1 MFAAPPVI
9 LASVFVGFLAA
20 AFVFVS
26 LFMMLVVLIQKP
38 KGGGLSGAFG
48 GAGGGET
55 SFVGARIGDFLTWLT
70 VGCFVAF
77 LLLAMLLT
85 WNINP
90 AENAIKA
97 ARTAPISG
105 TAPGAAGA
113 SDRVESDTLDTD
125 PPAAPDAGD
134 TTPAAGDAPAGDNA
148 AGMDTSAPAF
158 DLGGLSE
165 PSSTNPAA
173 PPAE

>member
-1 MFAAPPVI
+1 MPPHLPLPAPL
-9 LASVFVGFLAA
+9 LASAFVTFLAIS
-20 AFVFVS
+20 FVVVS

-77 LLLAMLLT
+77 LFLAMLLT

-90 AENAIKA
+90 TENALKN
-97 ARTAPISG
+97 ARTTQTAAPASAG
-105 TAPGAAGA
+105 APGSAGATGAGASGAAG
-113 SDRVESDTLDTD
+113 SDGATSSPLGED
-125 PPAAPDAGD
+125 PIIEDEPMQEEPA
-134 TTPAAGDAPAGDNA
+134 TTPTSTGATVPNSA
-148 AGMDTSAPAF
+148 DT
-158 DLGGLSE
+158 
-165 PSSTNPAA
+165 
-173 PPAE
+173 PAE

>member
-70 VGCFVAF
+70 VGCFLAF
-77 LLLAMLLT
+77 LLLAMMLT

-90 AENAIKA
+90 TENAIKA

-105 TAPGAAGA
+105 TGAGAAGTA
-113 SDRVESDTLDTD
+113 GSPDEGLTSTPISDE
-125 PPAAPDAGD
+125 PAATDDAVSTGPEP
-134 TTPAAGDAPAGDNA
+134 TTDADLTGLTQPAA
-148 AGMDTSAPAF
+148 
-158 DLGGLSE
+158 
-165 PSSTNPAA
+165 NPAA

>member
-1 MFAAPPVI
+1 MFV
-9 LASVFVGFLAA
+9 L
-20 AFVFVS
+20 VS

-70 VGCFVAF
+70 VGCFLAF

-97 ARTAPISG
+97 ARTAPVGATTPGVGVDSEAI
-105 TAPGAAGA
+105 TTEPAPEA
-113 SDRVESDTLDTD
+113 TD
-125 PPAAPDAGD
+125 PPRMPPRPGRHARPEATPAPADPPTPASPCPAT
-134 TTPAAGDAPAGDNA
+134 TTPRP
-148 AGMDTSAPAF
+148 SP
-158 DLGGLSE
+158 S
-165 PSSTNPAA
+165 PSSDAHA
-173 PPAE
+173 PRLPPGLRPGPCAPLPGEAP